1 MKRWICLL
9 LTAALAGATCSAET
23 VPQAADAEDAIV
35 AAEVAPQDD
44 ATPEPVTMDAP
55 AAQEPSPEVT
65 QDAVTDDP
73 DPEGTAAP
81 DVPIEPQSPE
91 ESQAPEEPQTSEE
104 SQVP

>member
-91 ESQAPEEPQTSEE
+91 
-104 SQVP
+104 